1 LAVLVFPATAV
12 VVLSLFVLGGEKVIT
27 AHTAHGIALFSGA
40 VSCGAILVMTVA
52 WLQAIPVEQ
61 RRRWAPAI
69 GLIGAAVALVVGATV
84 FFETGPQPPKNV
96 VPPSVSG
103 TPRVQFELTADP
115 GRWNMATSS
124 LTFAYQWWSCKGT
137 CQDILGATSRTY
149 VVERADLGKRLQVSV
164 SAARNAGGLRDWNTD
179 FIFSR
184 KTARVHG

>member
-12 VVLSLFVLGGEKVIT
+12 VVLFLFVLGGEKVIT

-40 VSCGAILVMTVA
+40 VSSGAILVMTVA
-52 WLQAIPVEQ
+52 WLQASSVEQ

-69 GLIGAAVALVVGATV
+69 GLIGVAAALVVGATV
-84 FFETGPQPPKNV
+84 FFETGPQPPKDV

-137 CQDILGATSRTY
+137 CILRATSRTY